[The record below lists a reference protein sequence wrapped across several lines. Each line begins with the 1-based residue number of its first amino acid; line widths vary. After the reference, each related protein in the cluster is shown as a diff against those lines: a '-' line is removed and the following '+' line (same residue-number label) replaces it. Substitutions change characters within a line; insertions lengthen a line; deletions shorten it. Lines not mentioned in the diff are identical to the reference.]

1 MLIPSCTTPM
11 FSNKDD
17 TSHIIHCD
25 IPLILRHIAIAI
37 AIEPVETMDDIQSH
51 IASAEIVKTRK
62 ALLI

>member
-1 MLIPSCTTPM
+1 M
-11 FSNKDD
+11 
-17 TSHIIHCD
+17 IHWD

-51 IASAEIVKTRK
+51 IASAEIVNTRK